1 MKTIN
6 VTSCGDC
13 PFLNRQEE
21 FAVSDSCTIDPG
33 PPPRFRGRW
42 RGIEVSLYK
51 VPADCPL
58 RREMVRVRLDKLKA
72 KLKPPKPPKKSQKSN
87 PL

>member
-1 MKTIN
+1 MRFRMKTID

-13 PFLNRQEE
+13 PFLNRQVA
-21 FAVSDSCTIDPG
+21 FAVADSCTIDPG

-42 RGIEVSLYK
+42 KGIEVLMYK

-58 RREMVRVRLDKLKA
+58 RHEMVRVKLNRSKLKIESR
-72 KLKPPKPPKKSQKSN
+72 KTPKKS
-87 PL
+87 